1 MAASSKIKS
10 MVVHVNDKPRSAQ
23 VVALAQR
30 FAQALG
36 AHLAAVHAVAPS
48 NTGAYLSPEAASLAL
63 DLHEGEDQRRVQRAA
78 ELVKAAGADI
88 SFRSEMGDS
97 AEAMVQIARNC
108 DLLVMSQQDPQVP
121 DGSADGLIGRLLIS
135 GGCPILFVPYVN
147 DTPLARCGERVLVAW
162 TDKRESA
169 RALRDAL
176 PFLQA
181 AKHIELVR
189 FSESAEL
196 GPEPLLRPQAY
207 LRLHGIECT
216 LKVLHQ
222 REPSLGERL
231 MSSFMPDA
239 SVAEALLS
247 HAADSDSDLIVMG
260 GYGQTRLWELVLG
273 GVTRSMLHSMTVPV
287 LMSH

>member
-1 MAASSKIKS
+1 MATSKLKS
-10 MVVHVNDKPRSAQ
+10 VVVHVSDRPRSAQ
-23 VVALAQR
+23 VVALARR
-30 FAQALG
+30 FAA
-36 AHLAAVHAVAPS
+36 AFEADLAAVHAVAPS
-48 NTGAYLSPEAASLAL
+48 NTGAYLSPEAASMAL
-63 DLHEGEDQRRVQRAA
+63 DLHEGEDQRRVERAR
-78 ELVKAAGADI
+78 ELVKAAGGDI
-88 SFRSEMGDS
+88 RFSSEMGDS
-97 AEAMVQIARNC
+97 SGAMVQIARNC
-108 DLLVMSQQDPQVP
+108 DLLVMSQQDPQAP
-121 DGSADGLIGRLLIS
+121 DGSADGLLGRLLVS

-147 DTPLARCGERVLVAW
+147 DTPLERCGERVLVAW
-162 TDKRESA
+162 CDKRESA

-176 PFLQA
+176 PFLQR
-181 AKHIELVR
+181 AKHVELVR
-189 FSESAEL
+189 FAEVAEL

-207 LRLHGIECT
+207 LRLHGIEST

-273 GVTRSMLHSMTVPV
+273 GVTRQVLHSMTVPV

>member
-1 MAASSKIKS
+1 MAASKIKA
-10 MVVHVNDKPRSAQ
+10 MVVHVGDKPRSAQ
-23 VVALAQR
+23 VLALARR
-30 FAQALG
+30 FADAFE
-36 AHLAAVHAVAPS
+36 ADLAAVHAVAPS
-48 NTGAYLSPEAASLAL
+48 NTGAFLSPEAASLAL
-63 DLHEGEDQRRVQRAA
+63 DLHIEEDQRRVQRARD
-78 ELVKAAGADI
+78 LVNAAGGNI

-97 AEAMVQIARNC
+97 AEALVQIARNC

-121 DGSADGLIGRLLIS
+121 DGSADGLIGRLLVS
-135 GGCPILFVPYVN
+135 AACPILFVPYVN
-147 DTPLARCGERVLVAW
+147 DTPLDRCGERVLVAW
-162 TDKRESA
+162 SNKRESA

-176 PFLQA
+176 PFLQR

-189 FSESAEL
+189 FAEVAEL
-196 GPEPLLRPQAY
+196 GPEPMLRPQAY
-207 LRLHGIECT
+207 LRQHGVECT

>member
-1 MAASSKIKS
+1 MSASKLRS
-10 MVVHVNDKPRSAQ
+10 MVVHVNDQPHSAQ
-23 VVALAQR
+23 VIALAQR
-30 FAQALG
+30 FAATLG
-36 AHLAAVHAVAPS
+36 AELAAVHAVAPS
-48 NTGAYLSPEAASLAL
+48 NTGAYLSPEGASLAL
-63 DLHEGEDQRRVQRAA
+63 DLHEGSDHRRAQRARA
-78 ELVKAAGADI
+78 LVQAAGGDI
-88 SFRSEMGDS
+88 SFSSEMADS
-97 AEAMVQIARNC
+97 VEAMVQRARNC

-121 DGSADGLIGRLLIS
+121 DGSADGLIGRLLVS
-135 GGCPILFVPYVN
+135 AACPILFVPYVN
-147 DTPLARCGERVLVAW
+147 DTPLERCGERVLVAW
-162 TDKRESA
+162 CDKRESA

-176 PFLQA
+176 PFLQRA
-181 AKHIELVR
+181 RHVELVR
-189 FSESAEL
+189 FAEKAEL

-222 REPSLGERL
+222 RDPSMGERL
-231 MSSFMPDA
+231 MSSFIPDA

-273 GVTRSMLHSMTVPV
+273 GVTRSMLQSMTVPV